1 MQNELGN
8 QGGLYSSFLIL
19 NLLLPLTLLVTFDLG
34 YFAKFQS
41 GT

>member
-8 QGGLYSSFLIL
+8 QGGLYCSFLIL
-19 NLLLPLTLLVTFDLG
+19 NPLLPLTLFVTFDLG

-41 GT
+41 GM